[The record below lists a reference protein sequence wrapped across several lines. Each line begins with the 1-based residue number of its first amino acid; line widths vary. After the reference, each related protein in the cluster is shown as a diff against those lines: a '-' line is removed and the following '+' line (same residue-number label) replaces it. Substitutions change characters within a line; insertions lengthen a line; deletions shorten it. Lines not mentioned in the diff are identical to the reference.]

1 MAVENGPTEYD
12 LGRAAPMRCT
22 LPPAAPLRAAGL
34 SGVLDSSD
42 IRRVVSGR
50 PARISLRSRRDA
62 LDCCFPQPSE
72 RARRLAQHYRS
83 GRIASVRRVSS
94 WAPASA
100 YARREAAVSDCRF
113 PPLDRP
119 ASERLGNPRLGPGLL
134 LLLRRAVPESAVSSR
149 RTGLP
154 AFLTNGTDPATAELF
169 VNAALC
175 CDLAGRGSVLR
186 RGLVR
191 LSLGSSSSWYA
202 SFVALAP
209 QN

>member
-42 IRRVVSGR
+42 ITRVVSGR

-83 GRIASVRRVSS
+83 GRLRGAGADDAVT
-94 WAPASA
+94 PAKPG
-100 YARREAAVSDCRF
+100 VSDRV
-113 PPLDRP
+113 
-119 ASERLGNPRLGPGLL
+119 ASLHRVR
-134 LLLRRAVPESAVSSR
+134 V
-149 RTGLP
+149 
-154 AFLTNGTDPATAELF
+154 
-169 VNAALC
+169 
-175 CDLAGRGSVLR
+175 
-186 RGLVR
+186 GLVR
-191 LSLGSSSSWYA
+191 FDTLDREDSRACSRGKAVARAPTVRRNSAAHPSWAVPLASCRTGSRP
-202 SFVALAP
+202 AP
-209 QN
+209 GCPRGGDPVRDPKVRRRAPNSRNGG